1 MFDQDSVMVLIFN
14 KKTYCFLVVY
24 QPEGPG
30 THARNRL
37 NYPVVHVS
45 YQDAKA
51 YCQWVGKRL
60 PSEEEW
66 EYAARGGLRGTCYL
80 FIWVLLFPF
89 YAYNELGFGRLLNT
103 LKILFTEAD

>member
-1 MFDQDSVMVLIFN
+1 MHVFLRF
-14 KKTYCFLVVY
+14 KCFL

-30 THARNRL
+30 THVRNRL

-60 PSEEEW
+60 PTEEEW
-66 EYAARGGLRGTCYL
+66 EYAARGGLVGKWRGSLMHGTD
-80 FIWVLLFPF
+80 LL
-89 YAYNELGFGRLLNT
+89 AR
-103 LKILFTEAD
+103 KIGSS